1 MKKMKIGIGIG
12 EIAGNPAT
20 IDDLVGQVRQA
31 ERDGFASAW
40 FANIFGVDAIMAC
53 ALAGRET
60 SRIELGTGV
69 VPTFPRHPT
78 AMAQRQHV
86 DVRSEPQARGPR
98 RDLREHEER
107 IEQRRLRADRRDAVD
122 RVGVAAADLRRKHQV
137 LRHPHRFQAHLLGD
151 LGDRHELFVAQQEER
166 DADLHVSSAGRGR
179 RAGRGCARPRP
190 SHRRRRGR
198 SRRGSR

>member
-78 AMAQRQHV
+78 AMAQ
-86 DVRSEPQARGPR
+86 QA
-98 RDLREHEER
+98 LT
-107 IEQRRLRADRRDAVD
+107 AN
-122 RVGVAAADLRRKHQV
+122 AACGGRFTLGIGLSHQV
-137 LRHPHRFQAHLLGD
+137 VIESMLG
-151 LGDRHELFVAQQEER
+151 LSF
-166 DADLHVSSAGRGR
+166 
-179 RAGRGCARPRP
+179 ARPFTHMREYMAVLRP
-190 SHRRRRGR
+190 LL
-198 SRRGSR
+198 